1 MAEKR
6 DLARIFAGNIRR
18 KRKQI
23 GISQENL
30 AERLEISQQ
39 SMSRME
45 RGVMM
50 PKFDRLP
57 DIAREL
63 RCTVAELFVSA
74 EETDDDTQMLLA
86 NLLQDLTETERTCVL
101 RCLSEIVTLFKSVR
115 AKGVLSP
122 PSLRNVLFESD
133 TSISVERGRIS

>member
-1 MAEKR
+1 MAEKW
-6 DLARIFAGNIRR
+6 DLARIFAENIRR

-50 PKFDRLP
+50 PKFERLP

-63 RCTVAELFVSA
+63 RCTVAELFVPA
-74 EETDDDTQMLLA
+74 EETDDTQMLLA
-86 NLLQDLTETERTCVL
+86 NLLQDLTETERTCVF
-101 RCLSEIVTLFKSVR
+101 RCLSEIVTLLKSVR
-115 AKGVLSP
+115 AKGALSP

>member
-6 DLARIFAGNIRR
+6 DLARIFAGNIQR

-30 AERLEISQQ
+30 AERLDISQQ

-45 RGVMM
+45 RGVMA
-50 PKFDRLP
+50 PKFERLP

-63 RCTVAELFVSA
+63 HCTVAALFV
-74 EETDDDTQMLLA
+74 EPNGGGEDTRDVLA
-86 NLLQDLTETERTCVL
+86 NILDDLSATERACVL
-101 RCLSEIVTLFKSVR
+101 RFVIEAAALFKGAGS
-115 AKGVLSP
+115 AA
-122 PSLRNVLFESD
+122 
-133 TSISVERGRIS
+133 

>member
-6 DLARIFAGNIRR
+6 DLARIFAGNIQR

-30 AERLEISQQ
+30 AERLDISQQ

-45 RGVMM
+45 RGIMM
-50 PKFDRLP
+50 PKFERLP

-63 RCTVAELFVSA
+63 HCTVAELFVPA
-74 EETDDDTQMLLA
+74 GEIDDSTQELLA
-86 NLLQDLTETERTCVL
+86 SLLLDLAETERTCVL

-115 AKGVLSP
+115 ARGSLA
-122 PSLRNVLFESD
+122 PSSFRNVL
-133 TSISVERGRIS
+133 